1 MAPSETFD
9 ALFAS
14 ILEHRDVDAFMALW
28 AGDDDV
34 TMWGSDLHERAVGGD
49 AIRKL
54 GTQIAAA
61 THVIECEWD
70 DKRVHGEGET
80 AWINASGALVVDGKR
95 VNYRI
100 TAIFVRQGERWLW
113 HTFNGSIP
121 D

>member
-34 TMWGSDLHERAVGGD
+34 TMWGSDLHERAVGRD